1 MENEILQYMDAIIYS
16 YKRAFSNEVML
27 QGFFESCRLDEGSKY
42 IKVVCNNSV
51 HSFIVK
57 EDGPMFNRGDI
68 LKAASWRAPA
78 LNFARGNVL
87 TGDFKDISWTGA

>member
-1 MENEILQYMDAIIYS
+1 MENEILQYMDSIIYS
-16 YKRAFSNEVML
+16 YKRTCSNADMVAR
-27 QGFFESCRLDEGSKY
+27 FFESCRLDEGSKY
-42 IKVVCNNSV
+42 IKVVCNGSA

-57 EDGPMFNRGDI
+57 NDGPMFNRGDI

-87 TGDFKDISWTGA
+87 TGDFKGISWTGA